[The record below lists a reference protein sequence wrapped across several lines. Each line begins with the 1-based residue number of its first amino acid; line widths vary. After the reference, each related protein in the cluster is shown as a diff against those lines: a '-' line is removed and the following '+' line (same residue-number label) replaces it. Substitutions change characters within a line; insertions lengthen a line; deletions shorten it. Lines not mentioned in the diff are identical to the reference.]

1 MGKTFDDPAVQMELP
16 FMPFTVVPG
25 PKRECMIEVDYLDKR
40 AQFLPEQL
48 MAALLV
54 DLREIAEK
62 EQEAPVTDVVISVP
76 VYYTEVERHAM
87 LTAAHVAG
95 FNCLRLLDE
104 TTATAL
110 AYGIYKT
117 DLPEETTLNVAFV
130 DVGHASTQVCIVA
143 LKKGHLAVL
152 GNAWDRNLGGR
163 DFDRVLFDH
172 FAEEFQEKY
181 KVDVRSNP
189 RSSYRL
195 FRACE
200 RTKRVLTTNPEAPI
214 NVESL
219 TPDVDANGMITRD
232 VFEAK
237 SKPILDRLLAPIQ
250 QAMQSA
256 NLNPEDIASV
266 EVVGGSTRVPAVL
279 HLLSSYFGK
288 DASRTLNAKETPARG
303 CALQCAML
311 SPAFK
316 VREFQVQDAFP
327 YGVQFSWEKEG
338 ETVTSVVFERG
349 SHVPSAKMLTFYRS
363 KPFEL
368 VAEYTPD
375 SDIPSATER
384 HIGKW
389 KIGPFEPSA
398 DGKTKLK
405 VKVVLNLNGIV
416 AVDSVHAIEEEV
428 QEAEKE
434 QATASTDAQNPD
446 QPATDAPA
454 APGGGE
460 GEGEGAAAKKK
471 TKIKKIPVP
480 FSFETGELSK
490 EEIQKLY
497 EVECEM
503 ALQARIQE
511 ETADAR
517 NAVES
522 YVYSLR
528 NRLSDSLSKFV
539 LPEKRDAL
547 VSMLDAAEDWLYGD
561 GEDQP
566 KSVYV
571 AKLEELHSHG
581 QPIEKRAQEEEMRPT
596 AIAKLREK
604 GEYYILIAGGKESRF
619 AHLSAEDLA
628 KLSAE
633 AEGALSWLSEKENLQ
648 AGQPAYEDP
657 VLLVSDIE
665 KKLDTLVRVCDPILS
680 KPPPKPEKPAA
691 PQNGTE
697 GKEQDMGS
705 TEEGGETTKEPEGT
719 GADADVDMDP
729 DMENQQGEAK
739 MDVDS

>member
-1 MGKTFDDPAVQMELP
+1 
-16 FMPFTVVPG
+16 MPFAVVPG
-25 PKRECMIEVDYLDKR
+25 PKKECMIEVDYLDKK

-48 MAALLV
+48 MASLLV

-87 LTAAHVAG
+87 LTAAHIAG

-117 DLPEETTLNVAFV
+117 DLPEETPLNVAFV

-181 KVDVRSNP
+181 KADVRSNA

-219 TPDVDANGMITRD
+219 TPDVDANGIISRD

-256 NLNPEDIASV
+256 GLKPEDIASI

-279 HLLSSYFGK
+279 QLLSSYFGK
-288 DASRTLNAKETPARG
+288 EASRTLNAKETPARG

-375 SDIPSATER
+375 SDIPSAAER

-389 KIGPFEPSA
+389 RIGPFQTPA
-398 DGKTKLK
+398 DGKAKLK
-405 VKVVLNLNGIV
+405 VKVVLNLNGVV

-428 QEAEKE
+428 LEAEKE
-434 QATASTDAQNPD
+434 EAQNAEATNGD
-446 QPATDAPA
+446 QPAAEVQA
-454 APGGGE
+454 AAAE
-460 GEGEGAAAKKK
+460 GEEGAAAKKK

-480 FSFETGELSK
+480 FSSETGELSK

-497 EVECEM
+497 EIECEM

-528 NRLSDSLSKFV
+528 NRLSDSLSKFI
-539 LPEKRDAL
+539 LPDKRDAL

-561 GEDQP
+561 GEDQT

-581 QPIEKRAQEEEMRPT
+581 QPVEKRAQEEELRP
-596 AIAKLREK
+596 AAMAKLREK
-604 GEYYILIAGGKESRF
+604 GEYYLQIAGGKESRL
-619 AHLSAEDLA
+619 AHLSADDLA
-628 KLSAE
+628 KVSSE
-633 AEGALSWLSEKENLQ
+633 AESALSWLSEKENLQ

-665 KKLDTLVRVCDPILS
+665 KKLQTLVRVCDPILS
-680 KPPPKPEKPAA
+680 KPPPKPQKPAA
-691 PQNGTE
+691 PQNGSEAKEQKEAAKETE
-697 GKEQDMGS
+697 GAAAGAAAGD
-705 TEEGGETTKEPEGT
+705 T
-719 GADADVDMDP
+719 GDVDMDA
-729 DMENQQGEAK
+729 EQNQQGDAN